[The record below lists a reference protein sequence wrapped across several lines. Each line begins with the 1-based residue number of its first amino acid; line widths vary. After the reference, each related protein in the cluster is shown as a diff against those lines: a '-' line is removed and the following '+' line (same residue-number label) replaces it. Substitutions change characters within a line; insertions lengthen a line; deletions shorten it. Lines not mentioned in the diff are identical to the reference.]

1 LIIFL
6 GHDRWDSKY
15 IRSNL
20 WFYGRE
26 IIGSWENP
34 TLKHGRRPATRT
46 KNVECFTAHVDRV
59 DPAVNN
65 DIRLGWYS
73 ILTCEKKFCAF
84 SRSGTLF
91 HMCEH
96 LTKQWSSGL
105 VRRAFRLELGPC
117 ALLWHNRFS
126 EQRSFISENKM
137 SWKVVKVYLRS
148 I

>member
-1 LIIFL
+1 VILWTRDHWRLRKSNFEARQTT
-6 GHDRWDSKY
+6 GHANKER
-15 IRSNL
+15 RS
-20 WFYGRE
+20 
-26 IIGSWENP
+26 
-34 TLKHGRRPATRT
+34 
-46 KNVECFTAHVDRV
+46 FTAHDDRM

-73 ILTCEKKFCAF
+73 ILTCEKKFRAF

-126 EQRSFISENKM
+126 EQRSFICENKM